1 MSQRLAAAS
10 AAMPAAHDFAKNS
23 LEIANDTLAQPK
35 KESNYAVSGYLPQ
48 VL

>member
-1 MSQRLAAAS
+1 MTQRLAAAS
-10 AAMPAAHDFAKNS
+10 AAVRGYAQIS
-23 LEIANDTLAQPK
+23 LEIANNTVAKPK